1 MNAPLAELIAAVG
14 TQLALR
20 LVAERGGTRVYI
32 PTDARIT
39 DDCPLAR
46 IVGAQAAA
54 KLAARWPGLWMTIP
68 RAMAYMRRVRDREIR
83 ARIKSETAAALAR
96 EFELTERQVY
106 AIAAE
111 GADDAATDTQGK
123 PTAQLGLF

>member
-20 LVAERGGTRVYI
+20 LVAERGGQRVYV
-32 PTDARIT
+32 PTFARLT
-39 DDCPLAR
+39 EDCPLAR
-46 IVGAQAAA
+46 IVGTGAAEKLA
-54 KLAARWPGLWMTIP
+54 KLWPGEWITIP

-83 ARIKSETAAALAR
+83 ARFKSETAASLAR

-106 AIAAE
+106 AIATQ
-111 GADDAATDTQGK
+111 GGDDELLDAQGK
-123 PTAQLGLF
+123 PAAQLGLF